1 MQVSVQSRNTAHYH
15 AHVQSSLLNLKLTGS
30 DEQKKGEHMDT

>member
-1 MQVSVQSRNTAHYH
+1 MQVSVQSWNIAHYQT
-15 AHVQSSLLNLKLTGS
+15 HVQSSELNLKLTGS